1 MHSIVFS
8 GRRGNFYDT
17 VDRVKLINWGMFH
30 LCSKKDHRNSDRMTK
45 FLQDRMVKK
54 NLWFRLINV
63 DFGRM
68 LAHTLNTEVE
78 L

>member
-30 LCSKKDHRNSDRMTK
+30 LCSKKDHKNSDRMTK

-54 NLWFRLINV
+54 NLLFRLFNV